1 VTFVNS
7 ACFLIPLLPILL
19 SEYRKDPHQFQE
31 VWDAV
36 RATTSRYTRLE
47 DAPDDAEEAATPSP
61 PSSSTTD
68 DDPKPHRATS
78 ALPPISSSSSS
89 PLPSSP
95 ARPASPIPGTDKAAR
110 LTLLQTAR
118 LSLEFSALW
127 FAANYFAAA
136 CLEYTTVGSATIL
149 TSTSSVWTLL
159 FGAIAGVERFSVR
172 KLLGVAAS
180 LAGLALVSGLDVAGS
195 GGGGGGPGDD
205 SVGGS
210 GGMGGVGGSFPHK
223 TAREL
228 AVGDALALI
237 GAVIYGVYA
246 VVLKKRIGSESRAN
260 LPLFFGLVG
269 LFNALA
275 MWPAFL
281 FLHVTGVEPFELP
294 PSRRVLTIILINSTS
309 SMVSDFCWAAA
320 MLLTSP
326 LLVTVGLSLTIPLSL
341 VGQMFISG
349 VYADWAYWAGALV
362 VLCSFVFINHEET
375 RDEEE
380 AERSRQSAGA
390 SF

>member
-1 VTFVNS
+1 MTFLNS
-7 ACFLIPLLPILL
+7 LFFLIPLFPILV
-19 SEYRKDPHQFQE
+19 SEYRKDPYQFQE
-31 VWDAV
+31 VWDAI
-36 RATTSRYTRLE
+36 RSTTSRYTRLE
-47 DAPDDAEEAATPSP
+47 DAPSDIEDPIPSDDDDDA
-61 PSSSTTD
+61 
-68 DDPKPHRATS
+68 KPHRAS
-78 ALPPISSSSSS
+78 SPLPPASSSSSA
-89 PLPSSP
+89 PPVPPPPP
-95 ARPASPIPGTDKAAR
+95 ADEK
-110 LTLLQTAR
+110 LTLLETAK

-159 FGAIAGVERFSVR
+159 FGALARVERFTLR

-195 GGGGGGPGDD
+195 GGGGGGDD
-205 SVGGS
+205 SAGGT
-210 GGMGGVGGSFPHK
+210 GAGGGSFPHK

-228 AVGDALALI
+228 AVGDILALI
-237 GAVIYGVYA
+237 GAVIYGIYA
-246 VVLKKRIGSESRAN
+246 VVLKARIGSESRAN

-269 LFNALA
+269 LFNALV
-275 MWPAFL
+275 MRPAFL
-281 FLHVTGVEPFELP
+281 FLHVTGVERFELP
-294 PSRRVLTIILINSTS
+294 PTRRVLSIILINSTS

-349 VYADWAYWAGALV
+349 VYADFAYWAGALV

-375 RDEEE
+375 KDEAGLEQQ
-380 AERSRQSAGA
+380 RSIDGDA
-390 SF
+390 SL